1 MSGQPMQFVRTLA
14 PEDQARANFYALL
27 SRLFYAPA
35 DAGLLAALGSADE
48 LEAEDETLARQWREL
63 CEAAAQADIETLR
76 DEYETTFVGTGR
88 APITLYTSAY
98 SIKYT
103 NETPLAT
110 LRGELIELG
119 LARRSGAGEPEDHI
133 AALCDVMRHLI
144 AEQQR
149 DLPTQKRF
157 FERWMQ
163 SSFGSLCAAI
173 ERSQLGPFYQAS
185 GRLAKTFFSLEQ
197 AAFEM
202 L

>member
-1 MSGQPMQFVRTLA
+1 MSTQPLQFAATLS

-27 SRLFYAPA
+27 SRLFYAPP

-48 LEAEDETLARQWREL
+48 LAAEDPVLAKAWREL
-63 CEAAAQADIETLR
+63 CAAAARGDVEALR
-76 DEYETTFVGTGR
+76 EEYETTFVGTGR

-103 NETPLAT
+103 NEAPLAL
-110 LRGELIELG
+110 LRGELAELG
-119 LARRSGAGEPEDHI
+119 LARRSAAGEPEDHI

-144 AEQQR
+144 AEQQIELAR
-149 DLPTQKRF
+149 QKQF
-157 FERWMQ
+157 FERWIRP
-163 SSFGSLCAAI
+163 SAEPLCAAI
-173 ERSQLGPFYQAS
+173 EASELAAFYKAI

-197 AAFEM
+197 SAFEM